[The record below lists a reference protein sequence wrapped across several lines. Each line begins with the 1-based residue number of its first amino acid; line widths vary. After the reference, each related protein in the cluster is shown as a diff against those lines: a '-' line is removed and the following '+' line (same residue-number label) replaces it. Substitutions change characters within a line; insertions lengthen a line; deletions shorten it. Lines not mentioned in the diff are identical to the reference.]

1 MTKLFSFVWMV
12 KAAGHT
18 VRIEENEEKHM
29 TETLNDS
36 SPNAEGRF
44 GSCLLWVLWGG
55 LLGFM
60 TIFSLVLLALLAAS
74 VMLNVYLG
82 WELSGLEVAIS
93 RRSAASPAEV
103 ALLPTSMLATIPT
116 QTPVPTGT
124 ATPLA
129 VQSPVEIQLATLS
142 ALATEVVAERGG
154 STPGPPA
161 PVAPP
166 TPLPPLPTMEA
177 VILPPTAV
185 PPAVAIT
192 TPLPETV
199 PLPQAPPPAEAAAAP
214 VNTPAAAVEAA
225 QEFAPPPTS
234 SNSYALIP
242 IEGDR
247 ESRPAAEHGDL
258 NLKLREPEPIEV
270 ELNLVEIPGSGID
283 PNAPQF
289 SKVFEPNFVRAY
301 TIHDWDWG
309 CNCKGKLL
317 REDNLVLAG
326 VKTTAGQPVFIPP
339 TGRDIYDGKYYA
351 VVLYADEDSL
361 TFLYARAGSVVKGYT
376 VHYLGFKTDPNLVKL
391 FRESKGNELP
401 GLSPDTPVGTATD
414 ELIVA
419 IRDNGKFLDARSKKD
434 WWN

>member
-1 MTKLFSFVWMV
+1 
-12 KAAGHT
+12 
-18 VRIEENEEKHM
+18 M
-29 TETLNDS
+29 TETLNDNP
-36 SPNAEGRF
+36 PNAESRF

-93 RRSAASPAEV
+93 RRSAAAPAEV
-103 ALLPTSMLATIPT
+103 ALLPTSMLAAIPT

-129 VQSPVEIQLATLS
+129 VQSPVEMQLATLS
-142 ALATEVVAERGG
+142 ALATEVTAARAG
-154 STPGPPA
+154 STPMAPA
-161 PVAPP
+161 AGVLS
-166 TPLPPLPTMEA
+166 TPLSPLPTAEA
-177 VILPPTAV
+177 AALLPTAA

-192 TPLPETV
+192 TPLPEAT
-199 PLPQAPPPAEAAAAP
+199 PLPQPSNSASPPAEAAALPA
-214 VNTPAAAVEAA
+214 NTPVAAEAA
-225 QEFAPPPTS
+225 QAFAPPAAS
-234 SNSYALIP
+234 ANSYSLIP
-242 IEGDR
+242 IEGER

-258 NLKLREPEPIEV
+258 NLKLREPQPIEV

-283 PNAPQF
+283 PNAPQL
-289 SKVFEPNFVRAY
+289 SKVFAPDFVRAY
-301 TIHDWDWG
+301 TVHDWDWG

-326 VKTTAGQPVFIPP
+326 LKTTAGQPVFIPP

-391 FRESKGNELP
+391 FRESKGSELP
-401 GLSPDTPVGTATD
+401 GLSPDTPVGIATD